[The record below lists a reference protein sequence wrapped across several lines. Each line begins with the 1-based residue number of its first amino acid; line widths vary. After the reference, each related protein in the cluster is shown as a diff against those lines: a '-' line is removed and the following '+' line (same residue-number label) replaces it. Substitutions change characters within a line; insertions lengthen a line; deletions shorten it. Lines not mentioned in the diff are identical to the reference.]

1 MVWSIQIVSLLV
13 AANVASPRD
22 VYLAHLITHPRAAE
36 SQRGF
41 TQAQMAEMQA
51 EHVRNLSVL
60 AKANKNIFAGP
71 LGENIALR
79 GIVVMPVKS
88 AFEAHQCFASDPF
101 IKNDILMVKTMRWT
115 MRESGLVDGSNLPF
129 VIGQYGLG
137 YAIRKN
143 AFAPEPSADEKKAH
157 EEVLAAADR
166 DGVLGMYGPVQDAH
180 YAEAYIF
187 KISDAPRVKAIFEA
201 STLFKSGRYAFEYH
215 SQYAVKGM
223 FGN

>member
-13 AANVASPRD
+13 TANVATPRD

-51 EHVRNLSVL
+51 EHVRNLGAL

-101 IKNDILMVKTMRWT
+101 ITNDILMVKTMRWT

-157 EEVLAAADR
+157 EEILAAADR
-166 DGVLGMYGPVQDAH
+166 DGVLGMYGPVQDAY

-201 STLFKSGRYAFEYH
+201 SPLFNSGRYAFEYH

>member
-1 MVWSIQIVSLLV
+1 MVWSIQIVTLLV
-13 AANVASPRD
+13 TANVAAPRD
-22 VYLAHLITHPRAAE
+22 VYLAHLITHPQAAE

-51 EHVRNLSVL
+51 EHVRNLGTL

-88 AFEAHQCFASDPF
+88 SLEAHQCFASDPF

-201 STLFKSGRYAFEYH
+201 SPLFKSGRYGFEYH